1 MTSKWSAWRATATAR
16 PTRSEHSTAAS
27 GLARN
32 PKPPPAQPTCGE
44 GGRGAVM
51 STCMHE
57 TQSRRPHSPP
67 QTALAR
73 RRAPRTRARRRS
85 WGRADRCVHSAAAK
99 GTESLC
105 QCQSMSINAN
115 RWQSMA
121 INDNQCQSMAINDN
135 QCQSMAINFNRWH
148 SMAITCS
155 HWNVKL
161 VSKPARR
168 GRGALYLWGE
178 GLGRRDEHIEAHAK
192 GEGRA
197 VPSGPDRAS
206 AARQP

>member
-1 MTSKWSAWRATATAR
+1 MCVDQRAQWHSVSPRSQKKQIDWQSVAINVRMTSKWSAWRATATAR

-44 GGRGAVM
+44 RGRGAVM

-57 TQSRRPHSPP
+57 TQSRRPHSLP

-105 QCQSMSINAN
+105 QCQSMPINVN
-115 RWQSMA
+115 RGQLMA
-121 INDNQCQSMAINDN
+121 INDNQCQSMSINCNRCQLIAIDGN
-135 QCQSMAINFNRWH
+135 QWQSPAAIG
-148 SMAITCS
+148 T
-155 HWNVKL
+155 
-161 VSKPARR
+161 
-168 GRGALYLWGE
+168 
-178 GLGRRDEHIEAHAK
+178 
-192 GEGRA
+192 
-197 VPSGPDRAS
+197 
-206 AARQP
+206 

>member
-1 MTSKWSAWRATATAR
+1 MREALSVCTSGLMREAISVCTSGLMREALSVCGSARSVALSVAQKQIDWQSVAINVRMTSKWSAWRATATAR

-44 GGRGAVM
+44 RGRGAVM

-85 WGRADRCVHSAAAK
+85 SGRADRCVHSAAAK
-99 GTESLC
+99 GTESSC
-105 QCQSMSINAN
+105 QCQSMSI
-115 RWQSMA
+115 SV
-121 INDNQCQSMAINDN
+121 NQCQSMSIDGN
-135 QCQSMAINFNRWH
+135 
-148 SMAITCS
+148 
-155 HWNVKL
+155 
-161 VSKPARR
+161 
-168 GRGALYLWGE
+168 
-178 GLGRRDEHIEAHAK
+178 
-192 GEGRA
+192 
-197 VPSGPDRAS
+197 
-206 AARQP
+206 

>member
-16 PTRSEHSTAAS
+16 LTRSEHSTAAS

-44 GGRGAVM
+44 RGRGAVM

-57 TQSRRPHSPP
+57 TQRRRPHSPP

-73 RRAPRTRARRRS
+73 RHAPRTQARRRS
-85 WGRADRCVHSAAAK
+85 WVRADRCVHSAAAK

-105 QCQSMSINAN
+105 QCQSMSINVNRCQLVAIDANRCLSMSINVN

-121 INDNQCQSMAINDN
+121 IN
-135 QCQSMAINFNRWH
+135 FN
-148 SMAITCS
+148 
-155 HWNVKL
+155 
-161 VSKPARR
+161 
-168 GRGALYLWGE
+168 
-178 GLGRRDEHIEAHAK
+178 
-192 GEGRA
+192 
-197 VPSGPDRAS
+197 
-206 AARQP
+206 